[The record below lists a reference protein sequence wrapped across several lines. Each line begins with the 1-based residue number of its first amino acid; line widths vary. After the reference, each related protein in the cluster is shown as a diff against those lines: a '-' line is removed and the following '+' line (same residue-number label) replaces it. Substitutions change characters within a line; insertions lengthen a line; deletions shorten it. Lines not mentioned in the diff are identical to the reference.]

1 MKIMLDTNI
10 CIYIINRRPAAVL
23 KRFQSFRI
31 GDIGISAIT
40 LAELE
45 YGVAKSS
52 QPRRNREALGQFVS
66 PLELAPFD
74 PPATVAYGTIR
85 AALEKRGLRIG
96 AMDML
101 IAAHAVSLHAT
112 LVTNNEQE
120 FERVPGLRLENW
132 V

>member
-23 KRFQSFRI
+23 KRFQFFRI

-45 YGVAKSS
+45 YGAAKST

-74 PPATVAYGTIR
+74 PPATAAYGTIR

-112 LVTNNEQE
+112 LVTNNERE